1 MKKNENN
8 NTSIPLFPPSG
19 ERGLLLKVCGMKY
32 VENIQQVAVLRP
44 DYLGFIFYEKSK
56 RNFEGIIPE
65 FSNSIKKTGVFVN
78 EYIEIVISLVEEY
91 RLDAI
96 QLHGDESV
104 EYVTDLKNQLV
115 ERRALFIEEN
125 KQIKKKKNQHYIS
138 KNKVEL
144 IKVFGIKDEFNFDV
158 LKPYLEVVDFFLFDT
173 KGKER
178 GGNGTKFDWSVLE
191 KYPFDTPFFL
201 SGGIGL
207 EDVEEVQKIMKSDLP
222 IYALDVNS
230 QFESKPGVK
239 KIEELEKF
247 KKNVITNVVK

>member
-1 MKKNENN
+1 MK
-8 NTSIPLFPPSG
+8 
-19 ERGLLLKVCGMKY
+19 LKVCGMKY
-32 VENIQQVAVLRP
+32 VENIQQVAALQP

-65 FSNSIKKTGVFVN
+65 LPKSIKKTGVFVN

-91 RLDAI
+91 QLDAI

-104 EYVTDLKNQLV
+104 EYVNDLKNQLS

-125 KQIKKKKNQHYIS
+125 KHQKKQ
-138 KNKVEL
+138 KNKQYVSEIEVEI

-158 LKPYLEVVDFFLFDT
+158 LKPYKDVVDFFLFDT

-191 KYPFDTPFFL
+191 KYPYKKPFFL

-207 EDVEEVQKIMKSDLP
+207 EDLEQIQIVLKTNLP
-222 IYALDVNS
+222 IYGIDVNS
-230 QFESKPGVK
+230 KFEVEPGVK
-239 KIEELEKF
+239 KIEELKEF
-247 KKNVITNVVK
+247 KQNVITNIVK

>member
-1 MKKNENN
+1 MKF
-8 NTSIPLFPPSG
+8 T
-19 ERGLLLKVCGMKY
+19 
-32 VENIQQVAVLRP
+32 ENIQQVANLQP
-44 DYLGFIFYEKSK
+44 DYLGFIFFEKSK

-104 EYVTDLKNQLV
+104 EYIVNLKKQLA
-115 ERRALFIEEN
+115 ENRALFIEEN
-125 KQIKKKKNQHYIS
+125 KTIKKKKNQHYIS
-138 KNKVEL
+138 KNEVEV

-158 LKPYLEVVDFFLFDT
+158 LKPYLEVVDYFLFDT

-191 KYPFDTPFFL
+191 KYPFEKPFFL

-207 EDVEEVQKIMKSDLP
+207 KDVDEVQKIMKSNLP
-222 IYALDVNS
+222 IYALDINS
-230 QFESKPGVK
+230 KFESKPGVK
-239 KIEELEKF
+239 KIEELKEF
-247 KKNVITNVVK
+247 RKNVITNVV

>member
-1 MKKNENN
+1 MK
-8 NTSIPLFPPSG
+8 
-19 ERGLLLKVCGMKY
+19 LKVCGMKY
-32 VENIQQVAVLRP
+32 IENIQEVAALQP

-65 FSNSIKKTGVFVN
+65 LPKSIKKTGVFVN
-78 EYIEIVISLVEEY
+78 EIPEIVISLVEEY

-104 EYVTDLKNQLV
+104 DYVRNLRNQLS
-115 ERRALFIEEN
+115 ERRTLFIEEN

-138 KNKVEL
+138 KNEVEI
-144 IKVFGIKDEFNFDV
+144 IKVFGIRDDFDFEI
-158 LKPYLEVVDFFLFDT
+158 LKPYEEVVDFFLFDT

-191 KYPFDTPFFL
+191 QYPFKIPFFL

-230 QFESKPGVK
+230 KFESKPGVK
-239 KIEELEKF
+239 KIEELKEF
-247 KKNVITNVVK
+247 ENIIYV

>member
-1 MKKNENN
+1 MK
-8 NTSIPLFPPSG
+8 
-19 ERGLLLKVCGMKY
+19 LKVCGMKY
-32 VENIQQVAVLRP
+32 VENIQQVAELQP

-78 EYIEIVISLVEEY
+78 EYIEVVISLVEEY

-104 EYVTDLKNQLV
+104 DYIIKLKKQLA
-115 ERRALFIEEN
+115 ENRALFIEEN

-138 KNKVEL
+138 KNEVEI

-158 LKPYLEVVDFFLFDT
+158 LKPYLDVVDYFLFDT

-191 KYPFDTPFFL
+191 NYPFEKPFLL

-207 EDVEEVQKIMKSDLP
+207 EDVEEVKKIINSDLP

-230 QFESKPGVK
+230 KFEIEPGKK
-239 KIEELEKF
+239 KIEELKKF
-247 KKNVITNVVK
+247 KQSLTV

>member
-1 MKKNENN
+1 MK
-8 NTSIPLFPPSG
+8 
-19 ERGLLLKVCGMKY
+19 LKVCGMKFT
-32 VENIQQVAVLRP
+32 ENLQQVAELQP

-65 FSNSIKKTGVFVN
+65 LPKSIKKTGVFVN
-78 EYIEIVISLVEEY
+78 EYKEILISLVEEY
-91 RLDAI
+91 GLDAI

-104 EYVTDLKNQLV
+104 GYVTDLRNQLT

-125 KQIKKKKNQHYIS
+125 KHIKKQKNKHKIS
-138 KNKVEL
+138 KNEVEI

-158 LKPYLEVVDFFLFDT
+158 LKPYIEVVDYFLFDT

-191 KYPFDTPFFL
+191 KYPFEKPFFL

-207 EDVEEVQKIMKSDLP
+207 EDVEQIQIVQKTNLP
-222 IYALDVNS
+222 IYGLDVNS
-230 QFESKPGVK
+230 KFESKPGVK

-247 KKNVITNVVK
+247 KNNVITNVVN

>member
-1 MKKNENN
+1 MK
-8 NTSIPLFPPSG
+8 
-19 ERGLLLKVCGMKY
+19 LKVCGMKY
-32 VENIQQVAVLRP
+32 VDNIQQVADLQP

-65 FSNSIKKTGVFVN
+65 LSKSIKKTGVFVN
-78 EYIEIVISLVEEY
+78 EYPEIVISLVEEY
-91 RLDAI
+91 SLDAI

-104 EYVTDLKNQLV
+104 DYVNDLKSQLA
-115 ERRALFIEEN
+115 ERRILFTEEN

-138 KNKVEL
+138 ENEVEV
-144 IKVFGIKDEFNFDV
+144 IKVFGIKDEFDFDI

-191 KYPFDTPFFL
+191 KYPFEKPFFL

-207 EDVEEVQKIMKSDLP
+207 EDVEEVKRIINSNLP

-230 QFESKPGVK
+230 KFESKPGVK

-247 KKNVITNVVK
+247 KKNIITSVAK

>member
-1 MKKNENN
+1 MKF
-8 NTSIPLFPPSG
+8 T
-19 ERGLLLKVCGMKY
+19 
-32 VENIQQVAVLRP
+32 ENIQQVAHLQP

-65 FSNSIKKTGVFVN
+65 FSNLIKKTGVFVN

-91 RLDAI
+91 NLDAI

-104 EYVTDLKNQLV
+104 EYVANLKKQLT
-115 ERRALFIEEN
+115 ERRTLFIEEN
-125 KQIKKKKNQHYIS
+125 KQIKKKKNKHYIS
-138 KNKVEL
+138 ESEVEI

-158 LKPYLEVVDFFLFDT
+158 LEPYLEVVDYFLFDT

-178 GGNGTKFDWSVLE
+178 GGNGIKFDWSVLE
-191 KYPFDTPFFL
+191 KYPFEKPFFL

-207 EDVEEVQKIMKSDLP
+207 QDVDEVQKIIKSNLP

-230 QFESKPGVK
+230 KFESKPGVK

-247 KKNVITNVVK
+247 KKTVILNEM

>member
-1 MKKNENN
+1 MK
-8 NTSIPLFPPSG
+8 
-19 ERGLLLKVCGMKY
+19 LKVCGMKFT
-32 VENIQQVAVLRP
+32 ENIQQVAHLQP

-65 FSNSIKKTGVFVN
+65 FSNLIKKTGVFVN

-91 RLDAI
+91 NLDAI

-104 EYVTDLKNQLV
+104 EYVANLKKQLT
-115 ERRALFIEEN
+115 ERRTLFIEEN
-125 KQIKKKKNQHYIS
+125 KQIKKKKNKHYIS
-138 KNKVEL
+138 ESEVEI

-158 LKPYLEVVDFFLFDT
+158 LEPYLEVVDYFLFDT

-178 GGNGTKFDWSVLE
+178 GGNGIKFDWSVLE
-191 KYPFDTPFFL
+191 KYPFEKPFFL

-207 EDVEEVQKIMKSDLP
+207 QDVDEVQKIIKSNLP

-230 QFESKPGVK
+230 KFESKPGVK

-247 KKNVITNVVK
+247 KKTVILNEM

>member
-1 MKKNENN
+1 MK
-8 NTSIPLFPPSG
+8 
-19 ERGLLLKVCGMKY
+19 LKVCGMKFT
-32 VENIQQVAVLRP
+32 ENIQQVAALQP

-78 EYIEIVISLVEEY
+78 EYVEIVISLVEEY
-91 RLDAI
+91 RLEAI

-104 EYVTDLKNQLV
+104 EYVINLKKQLA
-115 ERRALFIEEN
+115 ENRALFIEEN
-125 KQIKKKKNQHYIS
+125 KTIKKQKNKHYIS
-138 KNKVEL
+138 KNEVEI

-191 KYPFDTPFFL
+191 KYPFEKPFFL

-207 EDVEEVQKIMKSDLP
+207 EDVEEVQKILKSNLP

-230 QFESKPGVK
+230 KFESKPGVK
-239 KIEELEKF
+239 KIEELKKF
-247 KKNVITNVVK
+247 KKEIFV

>member
-1 MKKNENN
+1 MK
-8 NTSIPLFPPSG
+8 
-19 ERGLLLKVCGMKY
+19 LKVCGMKY
-32 VENIQQVAVLRP
+32 VENIQDVAELQP

-65 FSNSIKKTGVFVN
+65 LSAAIKKTGVFVN
-78 EYIEIVISLVEEY
+78 EIKEIVISLVEEY

-104 EYVTDLKNQLV
+104 AYIKDLKKQLA
-115 ERRALFIEEN
+115 ERRVLFIDEN
-125 KQIKKKKNQHYIS
+125 KEIRKP
-138 KNKVEL
+138 KNKHVISDKNVEI
-144 IKVFGIKDEFNFDV
+144 IKVFGIKDTFDFDV
-158 LKPYLEVVDFFLFDT
+158 LKPYQEVVNYFLFDT

-191 KYPFDTPFFL
+191 KYPFDTPLFL

-207 EDVEEVQKIMKSDLP
+207 EDVEEVQKIINSGLP

-230 QFESKPGVK
+230 KFESEPGKK
-239 KIEELEKF
+239 KIEALKKF
-247 KKNVITNVVK
+247 KEGLTV